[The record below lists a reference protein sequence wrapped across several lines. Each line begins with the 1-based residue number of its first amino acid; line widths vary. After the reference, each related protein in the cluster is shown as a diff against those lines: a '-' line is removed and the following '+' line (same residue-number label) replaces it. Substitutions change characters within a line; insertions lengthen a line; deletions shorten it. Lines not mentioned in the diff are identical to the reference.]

1 MPTLLSVNN
10 YYYRRGGAETVFL
23 EHNSIFEGLGWEV
36 VPFSMTHPRNQSSR
50 WSRFFV
56 DELEL
61 GSDYSFAEKLA
72 RVPKVI
78 YSMEARAKLR
88 ALLEVSSPDIC
99 HIHNLYHHISPSILG
114 VLHQRGIPTVMTL
127 HDLKLACP
135 SYNML
140 ARDGICERCRG
151 GKLRNVVLNRCIKGS
166 LALSS
171 VIWAEA
177 TLHRMLGSYTR
188 HVDRFVVPSRF
199 YMTKLAEWGLPAERF
214 VHIPNF
220 VDGEQYAPDYEPGAY
235 FVYVGR
241 LSREKGVS
249 TLIKAA
255 AAAGVRLRIV
265 GTGPQRAA
273 LEAEAETLGAA
284 VEFSGFLSGGALQD
298 AIRGARALVLPS
310 ECYENAPMSIL
321 EGYALGKPCIGARVG
336 GIPEIIR
343 EGETGFGFT
352 SGNVEELCSALRIV
366 ARLAEPEVS
375 RMGRASRAW
384 VETEF
389 SVARYVERVTALYRE
404 LGAA

>member
-23 EHNSIFEGLGWEV
+23 EHNSIFEGLGWGV
-36 VPFSMTHPRNQSSR
+36 VPFSMTHPRNQASP

-127 HDLKLACP
+127 HDLKVACP
-135 SYNML
+135 AYNML

-199 YMTKLAEWGLPAERF
+199 YMAKLAEWGMPAEQLTH
-214 VHIPNF
+214 VPNF
-220 VDGEQYAPDYEPGAY
+220 VAASEHEPRFQPGSD

-241 LSREKGVS
+241 LSPEKGVA
-249 TLIKAA
+249 TLIRAA
-255 AAAGVRLRIV
+255 SAAGVSLRVV
-265 GTGPQRAA
+265 GTGPQRTE
-273 LEAEAETLGAA
+273 LEALAA
-284 VEFSGFLSGGALQD
+284 SLPGDIRFEGFLSGGALHE
-298 AIRGARALVLPS
+298 ALRRSRAFVVPS
-310 ECYENAPMSIL
+310 EWYENAPMTIL
-321 EGYALGKPCIGARVG
+321 EGYALGKPCIGSRIA
-336 GIPEIIR
+336 GIPEMVR
-343 EGETGFGFT
+343 EGQTGFCFPPGD
-352 SGNVEELCSALRIV
+352 EAALAATLKRV
-366 ARLAEPEVS
+366 AGLSDMEVFRLGEQS
-375 RMGRASRAW
+375 RSW